1 MGRNFFRRVSSPL
14 KNFVYPPYYEDK
26 QNFLKCLECEEKS
39 CVSACEEGI
48 IHLSEDGIP
57 IIKFGKNGCTFC
69 DECALVCDKDVL
81 NIEFKKE
88 KLNCTM
94 IINPKTCIAWENVV
108 CSSCQDI
115 CPERTILFKGLFNPV
130 IDDEICK
137 GCGFCIS
144 VCPADAIEIL
154 VGG

>member
-1 MGRNFFRRVSSPL
+1 MKINKFFL
-14 KNFVYPPYYEDK
+14 NCIGCEDK
-26 QNFLKCLECEEKS
+26 A

-69 DECALVCDKDVL
+69 DECALACDKDVL
-81 NIEFKKE
+81 SVEFKKNRM
-88 KLNCTM
+88 NCEM
-94 IINPKTCIAWENVV
+94 IINHRKCIAWNNVV

-115 CPERTILFKGLFNPV
+115 CPNKTIIFSGLFNPV

-137 GCGFCIS
+137 GCGLCVS